1 MSDFL
6 QHECGIA
13 MLRLKQPLQYY
24 IDKYGSAFYGLNKMY
39 LLMEKQHNR
48 GQDGAGLAN
57 IKLDVP
63 PGKRYISR
71 IRSVDSR
78 PIQDVFSRIMP
89 RFEGLSSEQLKDSQF
104 LQEEMAFTGEL
115 FLAHLRYGT
124 YGKNQV
130 ENCHPFLR
138 QNNWRTRNLVVAG
151 NFNMTNTDELFD
163 KLVGLG
169 QHPKEKAD
177 TVTILERIGHFVDV
191 ENQRLF
197 DQYKQEGLA
206 NEDISERIAE
216 EIDLPTVLKHAA
228 NSLDGGYVMC
238 GMIGHGDAFVMRDP
252 NGIRPAF
259 FYEDDE
265 VVVITSERPVIQTA
279 FNVST
284 EDVHEIQPGHAL
296 IIKRD
301 GTVSMPQVKQPGE
314 RKACSFERIY
324 FSRGNDQDIYT
335 ERKELGRQ
343 LVPQIMEAVEHDL
356 DNTVTSF
363 IPNTAETCF
372 YGLVK
377 GLEDHLSQAKI
388 SRIIGL
394 GANPDPDEVK
404 SILDERARVEKIAIK
419 DAKLR
424 TFITEDANRDDLVAH
439 VYDIAYGTVNPGQ
452 DNLVVIDDSIVR
464 GTTLKRS
471 ILRILDRLNPKRIV
485 VASSAPQIRY
495 PDCYGIDM
503 ARLGDFVAFQ
513 AAISLIKERGM
524 EHLIDEVYAKCKA
537 QIELPKEENTNQ
549 VKAIYEPFTTEE
561 LNDRIS
567 QLLTPKGMKAEVKIV
582 FQSIEGC
589 TPHARITKAIGTSPV
604 TSQRPVGTRW
614 STERSST
621 TSKAETTGPTN
632 AESPAAEQH
641 LRRSEPS
648 TSPRASH
655 SRS

>member
-1 MSDFL
+1 MSDLL

-71 IRSVDSR
+71 IRSVDSQ

-104 LQEEMAFTGEL
+104 LQEEMAFTGQL
-115 FLAHLRYGT
+115 FLAHLPYGT

-284 EDVHEIQPGHAL
+284 DEVHEIQPGHAL

-582 FQSIEGC
+582 FQSIEGLHAAC
-589 TPHARITKAIGTSPV
+589 PNHQGDWYFTGDFPTPGGHKV
-604 TSQRPVGTRW
+604 V
-614 STERSST
+614 
-621 TSKAETTGPTN
+621 N
-632 AESPAAEQH
+632 
-641 LRRSEPS
+641 
-648 TSPRASH
+648 RAFVYYVEG
-655 SRS
+655 RNDRAY

>member
-57 IKLDVP
+57 IKLDVD

-71 IRSVDSR
+71 VRSVDSR
-78 PIQDVFSRIMP
+78 PIQDLFSRIMP
-89 RFEGLSSEQLKDSQF
+89 RFEGLSSEQLSDASF
-104 LQEEMAFTGEL
+104 LQEELAFTGEL

-124 YGKNQV
+124 YGKNEV

-163 KLVGLG
+163 KLVSLG

-177 TVTILERIGHFVDV
+177 TVTLLERIGHFLDV

-197 DQYKQEGLA
+197 DQFKEEGLA
-206 NEDISERIAE
+206 NEAISEQIAQE
-216 EIDLPTVLKHAA
+216 LNVQTVLHQAA

-238 GMIGHGDAFVMRDP
+238 GLIGHGDAFVMRDP
-252 NGIRPAF
+252 NGIRPCF
-259 FYEDDE
+259 WYEDDE
-265 VVVITSERPVIQTA
+265 VVVVTSERPVIQTA
-279 FNVST
+279 FNVET
-284 EDVHEIQPGHAL
+284 DAVQELAPGHAL

-301 GTVSMPQVKQPGE
+301 GTVSMPEVKSPGE

-324 FSRGNDQDIYT
+324 FSRGNDQDIYR

-343 LVPQIMEAVEHDL
+343 LVPKILEAVEHDL
-356 DNTVTSF
+356 DKTVSSF
-363 IPNTAETCF
+363 IPNTAEVCF
-372 YGLVK
+372 YGLIK
-377 GLEDHLSQAKI
+377 GLEDYQNQAKI
-388 SRIIGL
+388 ARIIGM
-394 GANPDPDEVK
+394 GPNPDPAEVK
-404 SILDERARVEKIAIK
+404 RILDERARIEKIAIK

-424 TFITEDANRDDLVAH
+424 TFITEDAGRDDLVAH
-439 VYDIAYGTVNPGQ
+439 VYDIAYGTVERGE

-471 ILRILDRLNPKRIV
+471 ILRILDRLGPKRIV

-503 ARLGDFVAFQ
+503 ARLGDFIAFQ
-513 AAISLIKERGM
+513 AAISLIQERGLQ
-524 EHLIDEVYAKCKA
+524 HIIDETYERCKT
-537 QIELPKEENTNQ
+537 QIQLPKEENVNQ

-561 LNDRIS
+561 VSDRIS
-567 QLLTPKGMKAEVKIV
+567 TLLTPKDMKSEVKVV
-582 FQSIEGC
+582 FQSIEGLHAAC
-589 TPHARITKAIGTSPV
+589 PNNTGDWYFTGNFPTPGGNKV
-604 TSQRPVGTRW
+604 V
-614 STERSST
+614 
-621 TSKAETTGPTN
+621 N
-632 AESPAAEQH
+632 
-641 LRRSEPS
+641 
-648 TSPRASH
+648 RAFVYYVEG
-655 SRS
+655 RNDRAY

>member
-1 MSDFL
+1 LKNISTLFKKPVGGVNLPLNQRPEPAGMSDFL

-89 RFEGLSSEQLKDSQF
+89 RFEGLTSEQLKDSQF

-206 NEDISERIAE
+206 NEDISERIAD

-279 FNVST
+279 FNLST
-284 EDVHEIQPGHAL
+284 EEVHEIQPGHAL

-301 GTVSMPQVKQPGE
+301 GTVSMPQVKQPGK

-394 GANPDPDEVK
+394 GANPDPNEVK

-524 EHLIDEVYAKCKA
+524 EHLIDKVYATCKA

-561 LNDRIS
+561 LNDRVS

-582 FQSIEGC
+582 FQSIEGLHAAC
-589 TPHARITKAIGTSPV
+589 PNHQGDWYFTGDFPTPGGHKV
-604 TSQRPVGTRW
+604 V
-614 STERSST
+614 
-621 TSKAETTGPTN
+621 N
-632 AESPAAEQH
+632 
-641 LRRSEPS
+641 
-648 TSPRASH
+648 RAFVYYVEG
-655 SRS
+655 RNDRAY

>member
-57 IKLDVP
+57 IKLDVD

-71 IRSVDSR
+71 VRSVDSR
-78 PIQDVFSRIMP
+78 PIQDLFSRIMP
-89 RFEGLSSEQLKDSQF
+89 RFEGLSSEQLSDASF
-104 LQEEMAFTGEL
+104 LQEELAFTGEL

-124 YGKNQV
+124 YGKNEV

-163 KLVGLG
+163 KLVSLG

-177 TVTILERIGHFVDV
+177 TVTLLERIGHFLDV

-197 DQYKQEGLA
+197 DQFKEEGLA
-206 NEDISERIAE
+206 NEAISEQIAQE
-216 EIDLPTVLKHAA
+216 LNVQTVLHQAA

-238 GMIGHGDAFVMRDP
+238 GLIGHGDAFVMRDP
-252 NGIRPAF
+252 NGIRPCF
-259 FYEDDE
+259 WYEDDE
-265 VVVITSERPVIQTA
+265 VVVVTSERPVIQTA
-279 FNVST
+279 FNVET
-284 EDVHEIQPGHAL
+284 DAVQELAPGHAL

-301 GTVSMPQVKQPGE
+301 GTVSMPEVKSPGE

-324 FSRGNDQDIYT
+324 FSRGNDQDIYR

-343 LVPQIMEAVEHDL
+343 LVPKILEAIEHDL
-356 DNTVTSF
+356 DKTVSSF
-363 IPNTAETCF
+363 IPNTAEVCF
-372 YGLVK
+372 YGLIK
-377 GLEDHLSQAKI
+377 GLEDYQNQAKI
-388 SRIIGL
+388 ARIIGM
-394 GANPDPDEVK
+394 GPNPDPAGVK
-404 SILDERARVEKIAIK
+404 RILDERARIEKIAIK

-424 TFITEDANRDDLVAH
+424 TFITEDAGRDDLVAH
-439 VYDIAYGTVNPGQ
+439 VYDIAYGTVERGE

-471 ILRILDRLNPKRIV
+471 ILRILDRLGPKRIV

-503 ARLGDFVAFQ
+503 ARLGDFIAFQ
-513 AAISLIKERGM
+513 AAISLIQERGLQ
-524 EHLIDEVYAKCKA
+524 HIIDETYERCKT
-537 QIELPKEENTNQ
+537 QIQLPKEENVNQ

-561 LNDRIS
+561 VSDRIS
-567 QLLTPKGMKAEVKIV
+567 TLLTPKDMKSEVKVV
-582 FQSIEGC
+582 FQSIEGLHAAC
-589 TPHARITKAIGTSPV
+589 PNNKGDWYFTGNFPTPGGNKV
-604 TSQRPVGTRW
+604 V
-614 STERSST
+614 
-621 TSKAETTGPTN
+621 N
-632 AESPAAEQH
+632 
-641 LRRSEPS
+641 
-648 TSPRASH
+648 RAFVYYVEG
-655 SRS
+655 RKDRAY

>member
-1 MSDFL
+1 
-6 QHECGIA
+6 

-71 IRSVDSR
+71 IRSVDPR

-89 RFEGLSSEQLKDSQF
+89 RFEGLSSEQLANSTF

-177 TVTILERIGHFVDV
+177 TVTLLERIGHFLDV

-197 DQYKQEGLA
+197 DQFKQEGLENDA
-206 NEDISERIAE
+206 ISERIAN
-216 EIDLPTVLKHAA
+216 DLDVQTILRHAA

-238 GMIGHGDAFVMRDP
+238 GLIGHGDAFVMRDP
-252 NGIRPAF
+252 NGIRPCF
-259 FYEDDE
+259 WYEDDE
-265 VVVITSERPVIQTA
+265 VVVVTSERPVIQTA
-279 FNVST
+279 FNIETAAVQ
-284 EDVHEIQPGHAL
+284 ELAPGHAL

-301 GTVSMPQVKQPGE
+301 GSVSTPEVKQPGE

-324 FSRGNDQDIYT
+324 FSRGNDQDIYR

-343 LVPQIMEAVEHDL
+343 LVPKILEAVEHDL
-356 DNTVTSF
+356 DHTVTSF
-363 IPNTAETCF
+363 IPNTAEVCF
-372 YGLVK
+372 YGLIK
-377 GLEDHLSQAKI
+377 GLEDYQNQAKI
-388 SRIIGL
+388 ARIIGM
-394 GANPDPDEVK
+394 GANPDPAEIK
-404 SILDERARVEKIAIK
+404 RILDERARIEKIAIK

-439 VYDIAYGTVNPGQ
+439 VYDIAYGTVEPGR

-464 GTTLKRS
+464 GTTLKKS
-471 ILRILDRLNPKRIV
+471 ILRILDRLGPKRII

-503 ARLGDFVAFQ
+503 ARLGDFIAFQ
-513 AAISLIKERGM
+513 AAISLIRERGLD
-524 EHLIDEVYAKCKA
+524 HIIDETYERCKA
-537 QIELPKEENTNQ
+537 QVALPKEENINQ
-549 VKAIYEPFTTEE
+549 VKAIYEPFTTDEIS
-561 LNDRIS
+561 DRIS
-567 QLLTPKGMKAEVKIV
+567 QLLTPEGMKAEVKIV
-582 FQSIEGC
+582 FQSIEGLHSAC
-589 TPHARITKAIGTSPV
+589 PNNTGDWYFTGDFPTPGGHKV
-604 TSQRPVGTRW
+604 V
-614 STERSST
+614 
-621 TSKAETTGPTN
+621 N
-632 AESPAAEQH
+632 
-641 LRRSEPS
+641 
-648 TSPRASH
+648 RAFVYYVEG
-655 SRS
+655 RNDRAY

>member
-1 MSDFL
+1 MPLNQRPEPAGMSDFL

-13 MLRLKQPLQYY
+13 MLRLKQPLQFY

-63 PGKRYISR
+63 PGKWYISR

-151 NFNMTNTDELFD
+151 NFNMTNTDELFE

-206 NEDISERIAE
+206 NEDISERIAD

-265 VVVITSERPVIQTA
+265 VAVITSERPVIQTA

-284 EDVHEIQPGHAL
+284 EDVHEIKPGHAL

-343 LVPQIMEAVEHDL
+343 LVPQIMEAIEHDL

-363 IPNTAETCF
+363 IPNTAEVCF

-394 GANPDPDEVK
+394 GANPDPSEVK

-439 VYDIAYGTVNPGQ
+439 VYDIAYGTVNAGQ

-582 FQSIEGC
+582 FQSIEGLHAAC
-589 TPHARITKAIGTSPV
+589 PNHQGDWYFTGDFPTPGGHKV
-604 TSQRPVGTRW
+604 V
-614 STERSST
+614 
-621 TSKAETTGPTN
+621 N
-632 AESPAAEQH
+632 
-641 LRRSEPS
+641 
-648 TSPRASH
+648 RAFVYYVEG
-655 SRS
+655 RNDRAY

>member
-1 MSDFL
+1 
-6 QHECGIA
+6 

-71 IRSVDSR
+71 IRSVDPR

-89 RFEGLSSEQLKDSQF
+89 RFEGLSSEQLANSTF

-177 TVTILERIGHFVDV
+177 TVTLLERIGHFLDV

-197 DQYKQEGLA
+197 DQFKQEGLE
-206 NEDISERIAE
+206 NEAISERIAN
-216 EIDLPTVLKHAA
+216 DLDVQTILRHAA

-238 GMIGHGDAFVMRDP
+238 GLIGHGDAFVMRDP
-252 NGIRPAF
+252 NGIRPCF
-259 FYEDDE
+259 WYEDDE
-265 VVVITSERPVIQTA
+265 VVVVTSERPVIQTA
-279 FNVST
+279 FNVET
-284 EDVHEIQPGHAL
+284 AAVQELAPGHAL

-301 GTVSMPQVKQPGE
+301 GSVSTPEVKQPGE

-324 FSRGNDQDIYT
+324 FSRGNDQDIYR

-343 LVPQIMEAVEHDL
+343 LVPKILEAVEHDL
-356 DNTVTSF
+356 DHTVTSF
-363 IPNTAETCF
+363 IPNTAEVCF
-372 YGLVK
+372 YGLIK
-377 GLEDHLSQAKI
+377 GLEDYQNQAKI
-388 SRIIGL
+388 ARIIGM
-394 GANPDPDEVK
+394 GANPDPAEIK
-404 SILDERARVEKIAIK
+404 RILDERARIEKIAIK

-439 VYDIAYGTVNPGQ
+439 VYDIAYGTVEPGR

-464 GTTLKRS
+464 GTTLKKS
-471 ILRILDRLNPKRIV
+471 ILRILDRLGPKRIV

-503 ARLGDFVAFQ
+503 ARLGDFIAFQ
-513 AAISLIKERGM
+513 AAISLIRERGLD
-524 EHLIDEVYAKCKA
+524 HIIDETYERCKA
-537 QIELPKEENTNQ
+537 QIALPKEENVNQ

-561 LNDRIS
+561 ISDRIS
-567 QLLTPKGMKAEVKIV
+567 QLLTPEGMNAEVKIV
-582 FQSIEGC
+582 FQSIEGLHSAC
-589 TPHARITKAIGTSPV
+589 PNHTGDWYFTGDFPTPGGHKV
-604 TSQRPVGTRW
+604 V
-614 STERSST
+614 
-621 TSKAETTGPTN
+621 N
-632 AESPAAEQH
+632 
-641 LRRSEPS
+641 
-648 TSPRASH
+648 RAFVYFVEG
-655 SRS
+655 RNDRAY

>member
-1 MSDFL
+1 MSDLL

-57 IKLDVP
+57 IKMDVP

-206 NEDISERIAE
+206 NEDISGRIAE

-356 DNTVTSF
+356 ENTVTSF

-567 QLLTPKGMKAEVKIV
+567 QLLTPKGMNAEVKIV
-582 FQSIEGC
+582 FQSIEGLHAAC
-589 TPHARITKAIGTSPV
+589 PNHQGDWYFTGDFPTPGGHKV
-604 TSQRPVGTRW
+604 V
-614 STERSST
+614 
-621 TSKAETTGPTN
+621 N
-632 AESPAAEQH
+632 
-641 LRRSEPS
+641 
-648 TSPRASH
+648 RAFVYYVEG
-655 SRS
+655 RNDRAY

>member
-1 MSDFL
+1 MPLNQRPEPAGMSDFL

-89 RFEGLSSEQLKDSQF
+89 RFEGLSSEQVKDSQF
-104 LQEEMAFTGEL
+104 LQEEMAFTGEI

-197 DQYKQEGLA
+197 DKYKQEGLA
-206 NEDISERIAE
+206 NEDISERIAD

-279 FNVST
+279 FNVRT

-324 FSRGNDQDIYT
+324 FSRGNDQDIYN

-343 LVPQIMEAVEHDL
+343 LVPQIMEAIEHDL

-394 GANPDPDEVK
+394 GANPDPNEVK

-537 QIELPKEENTNQ
+537 QIELPKEKNTNQ
-549 VKAIYEPFTTEE
+549 VKAIYEPFTTEK

-567 QLLTPKGMKAEVKIV
+567 QLLTPKGMNSEVKIV
-582 FQSIEGC
+582 FQSIEGLHAAC
-589 TPHARITKAIGTSPV
+589 PNHQGDWYFTGDFPTPGGHKV
-604 TSQRPVGTRW
+604 V
-614 STERSST
+614 
-621 TSKAETTGPTN
+621 N
-632 AESPAAEQH
+632 
-641 LRRSEPS
+641 
-648 TSPRASH
+648 RAFVYYVEG
-655 SRS
+655 RNDRAY